1 MIEARMWHRVAVP
14 DDDTLTE
21 ESRRTGTRDRSPLT
35 WTVAGV
41 VLLLIVGAV
50 VFGLLTRGSDEA
62 DAPSDDAP
70 DTDPRSVTELVA
82 APPTQR
88 CMLPNAE
95 VLRGQE
101 IAFDGEVD
109 SVAAGEATLVPSRFY
124 AGDPTDLVVVKAPDG
139 DVQALLAAVDFREG
153 ERYLVSASDGSVTV
167 CGHSGPYTEDLA
179 ALYAEA
185 FGG

>member
-1 MIEARMWHRVAVP
+1 MIRAPMWHREDVP

-50 VFGLLTRGSDEA
+50 AFGLLNRGTDEA
-62 DAPSDDAP
+62 DAPADETIGA
-70 DTDPRSVTELVA
+70 DPRSVTELVA
-82 APPTQR
+82 APPSQR
-88 CMLPNAE
+88 CMVPDADALRAQE
-95 VLRGQE
+95 V
-101 IAFDGEVD
+101 AFDGTV
-109 SVAAGEATLVPSRFY
+109 STVAGGEATLEPSRFF

-139 DVQALLAAVDFREG
+139 ELQALLAAVDFREG
-153 ERYLVSASDGSVTV
+153 ERYLVAATGGSVAV
-167 CGHSGPYTEDLA
+167 CGLSGHYSQDLA

>member
-1 MIEARMWHRVAVP
+1 MP

-21 ESRRTGTRDRSPLT
+21 ESRRTGTRNRSPLT

-50 VFGLLTRGSDEA
+50 VFGLLARGSDDA
-62 DAPSDDAP
+62 DTPSDAPPDAEP
-70 DTDPRSVTELVA
+70 PSVTELVA
-82 APPTQR
+82 AAPSQR
-88 CMLPNAE
+88 CMLPDAD

-101 IAFDGEVD
+101 IAFDGTVR
-109 SVAAGEATLVPSRFY
+109 SVAGGEATLEPDRFFT
-124 AGDPTDLVVVKAPDG
+124 GEPTDLVVVKAPDG
-139 DVQALLAAVDFREG
+139 ELQALLAAVDFREG
-153 ERYLVSASDGSVTV
+153 ERYLVAATGGSVAV
-167 CGHSGPYTEDLA
+167 CGLSGPYSEDLA